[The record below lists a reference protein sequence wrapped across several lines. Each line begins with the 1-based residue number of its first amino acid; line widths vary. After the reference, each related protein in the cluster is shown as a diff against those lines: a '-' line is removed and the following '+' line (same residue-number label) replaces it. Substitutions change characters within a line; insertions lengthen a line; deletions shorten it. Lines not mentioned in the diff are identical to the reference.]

1 MNPGLVKSIGYV
13 AERADYVAERL
24 SKTGYQALHEEDIL
38 YLLEQ
43 AIVLT
48 SSPSPPPPHHLDSSA
63 FSLPAAVITGINR
76 SAGVRWTEAT
86 WIQEL
91 RFLGLRY
98 RETLEVG
105 NGRMLSGGSL
115 SSSSDVWVR
124 VSESSSRDEAVGIN
138 LEKMTEKL
146 LRMLGTAEH
155 EMSSCRSLA
164 SVLGWTRSWRL
175 RYAIGS
181 PPSFKSMF
189 LCLSSWEA
197 RL

>member
-63 FSLPAAVITGINR
+63 LSLPAAVITGINR

-91 RFLGLRY
+91 SSLGY
-98 RETLEVG
+98 G
-105 NGRMLSGGSL
+105 IGRL
-115 SSSSDVWVR
+115 
-124 VSESSSRDEAVGIN
+124 
-138 LEKMTEKL
+138 
-146 LRMLGTAEH
+146 
-155 EMSSCRSLA
+155 
-164 SVLGWTRSWRL
+164 
-175 RYAIGS
+175 
-181 PPSFKSMF
+181 
-189 LCLSSWEA
+189 
-197 RL
+197 